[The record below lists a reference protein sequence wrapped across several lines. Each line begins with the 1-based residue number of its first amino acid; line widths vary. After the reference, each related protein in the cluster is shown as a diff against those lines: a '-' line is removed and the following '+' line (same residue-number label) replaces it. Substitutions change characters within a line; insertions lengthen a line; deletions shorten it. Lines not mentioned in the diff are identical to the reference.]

1 MLEEAKKEIEFSGV
15 KNEIRE
21 QKMKIQVQTIDKNKI
36 EEVYIKIS
44 CQELCYQS
52 SQ

>member
-1 MLEEAKKEIEFSGV
+1 MNILQFPRWIMLEEAKKEIVFSGV

-36 EEVYIKIS
+36 E
-44 CQELCYQS
+44 
-52 SQ
+52 